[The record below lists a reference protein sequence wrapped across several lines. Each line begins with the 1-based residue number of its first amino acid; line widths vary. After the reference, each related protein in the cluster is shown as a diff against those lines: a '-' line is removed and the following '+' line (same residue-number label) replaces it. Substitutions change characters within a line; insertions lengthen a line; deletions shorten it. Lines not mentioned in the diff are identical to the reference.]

1 MTQFHQILQ
10 HLCLCFTI
18 LCNLLCH
25 HFTTPLPFQHLHF
38 TRPGIYNLYIS
49 PFLATCCAT
58 ISPLPSYFSAYILPV
73 LYHFSNYISPFPYHF
88 STCISPDLA
97 FTTSIF
103 HHFLQVAV
111 PPFHQTW
118 HL

>member
-18 LCNLLCH
+18 TCNLLCH

-38 TRPGIYNLYIS
+38 TRPGIYNLHIS
-49 PFLATCCAT
+49 PFLATCCTT
-58 ISPLPSYFSAYILPV
+58 ISPPPC
-73 LYHFSNYISPFPYHF
+73 HFNA
-88 STCISPDLA
+88 CISPDLA

-103 HHFLQVAV
+103 HHFLQHAV
-111 PPFHQTW
+111 PPFHH
-118 HL
+118 HLAILMLAFHHFLQHAVPSFHHLLA